1 MQLGPVIP
9 RLSTFA
15 ATALL
20 FGFLLSGCDRDPP
33 RDVQAQRGEVDEEL
47 NRLTDPAYGSTELR
61 RLVLERMTVRGE
73 FVALRALV
81 SSEDVHVVPVST
93 PWTIRCGSYSGITIS
108 FGASGA
114 EDASG
119 VSVQVASA
127 RPSAEQCVP
136 IGLSLATVV
145 RSVLTEAR

>member
-1 MQLGPVIP
+1 MQV
-9 RLSTFA
+9 
-15 ATALL
+15 
-20 FGFLLSGCDRDPP
+20 
-33 RDVQAQRGEVDEEL
+33 EVDEAI

-61 RLVLERMTVRGE
+61 RLVLERMTVRGQ

-81 SSEDVHVVPVST
+81 SSEENVHIVPVST
-93 PWTIRCGSYSGITIS
+93 LWTIRCGSHSGITIS
-108 FGASGA
+108 FGSSGA

-119 VSVQVASA
+119 VSVQVASV